1 MAFFNKKKKEL
12 NDNENQE
19 AVNNEDL
26 LNNEVENTEKVSHS
40 DGEQLHETVEVEI
53 IEAVGQGSEDV
64 KNITIKVDDDEEN
77 ELKFVV
83 SAGMIKNIESTF
95 TNFDISNRLN
105 WVDSNKFTEEELER
119 VSEILE
125 ENDFFDALTILAE
138 ENEEHGEDLAEIVAQ
153 TYLERSYKALVYAKD
168 LQVKNVKT
176 DWIIESDSET
186 VESYTISIS
195 PEEISEIVEDIE
207 TKTKELVESLEN
219 GFDTA
224 VYVNDNTDYEVLEN
238 DVDRYI
244 VGAAINMFE
253 DNTNNGVFL
262 DILTQ
267 YSDGFSVP
275 EVIEAVI
282 RLEEEGVV
290 SFYDPYYTIEA
301 DEEVEDEVEDETE
314 DEISLD
320 FESDLEPFD
329 EEDEEEEDEEEE
341 VEDNS
346 DFEHIID
353 EPFPH
358 DESGTP
364 HLGGA
369 LNQYV
374 GIIINGGKVNKSTA
388 DKIAYLNQ
396 YNTLYE
402 QGVIGIERA
411 LTPTVREL
419 NRSVE
424 IYEQF
429 SELAK
434 DQESAISSNLH
445 TAVYSLEAERSTI
458 NESRMTLL
466 EDIRYI
472 VEDIKDSIGSELT
485 ELVKDS
491 IDLKIEGIL
500 QVKNSVYGSSS
511 KYVPDSE
518 FDFNETT
525 IPTYYNILKDL
536 GIAEVL

>member
-12 NDNENQE
+12 NDSENQE
-19 AVNNEDL
+19 IVNNE
-26 LNNEVENTEKVSHS
+26 NPTNGEVENTEKVSNS

-64 KNITIKVDDDEEN
+64 KNITIQVDDEEEN
-77 ELKFVV
+77 ELKFIV

-105 WVDSNKFTEEELER
+105 WADSNKFTEEELER
-119 VSEILE
+119 VSEILKE
-125 ENDFFDALTILAE
+125 KDFFDALTALAE

-195 PEEISEIVEDIE
+195 PEEISDIVEDIE
-207 TKTKELVESLEN
+207 SKTKELVDSLEN

-224 VYVNDNTDYEVLEN
+224 VYVNDNTDYEVLES

-253 DNTNNGVFL
+253 DNVNNGVFL
-262 DILTQ
+262 DILVQ
-267 YSDGFSVP
+267 YSDGFAVP

-290 SFYDPYYTIEA
+290 SFYDPYNIPEVIEEEEE
-301 DEEVEDEVEDETE
+301 EEVE

-320 FESDLEPFD
+320 FESDLEPF
-329 EEDEEEEDEEEE
+329 EEEEEEEE
-341 VEDNS
+341 VEEENS
-346 DFEHIID
+346 ELEHIID

-364 HLGGA
+364 YLGGA

-374 GIIINGGKVNKSTA
+374 GIIINGGRVSKSTA

-402 QGVIGIERA
+402 QGVQGIERA
-411 LTPTVREL
+411 LTPTVQEL

-434 DQESAISSNLH
+434 GQESAISSNLH

-458 NESRMTLL
+458 NDSRMTLL

-472 VEDIKDSIGSELT
+472 VEEIEDSIGSELT
-485 ELVKDS
+485 ELVKDA